1 MNNLVLRVSRAGRLP
16 APGECAATGACAG
29 SRGPG
34 ARAAGRAGQEL
45 GPGARG
51 RRRGRPSTLPRTPR
65 GRPRAP
71 GDLGR
76 APQETEHPWSPR
88 RGVTPEHRLG
98 TYCVHSTGRSV
109 QEPAGPPADCPSG
122 QSPGPGSGDHGGSGG
137 GGTGSRRW
145 PGLAPPSGVSGHG
158 FLFAWAWRL
167 HASRAWDLPGALD
180 LQVDGF
186 HQILKQSGY
195 LFP

>member
-122 QSPGPGSGDHGGSGG
+122 QSPGPGSGDHGGSGVG
-137 GGTGSRRW
+137 G
-145 PGLAPPSGVSGHG
+145 
-158 FLFAWAWRL
+158 
-167 HASRAWDLPGALD
+167 PGATAGQGSPLRPA
-180 LQVDGF
+180 
-186 HQILKQSGY
+186 
-195 LFP
+195 FPATASSSPGPGVFMLLGLGICRAPWICRLMVFIKF